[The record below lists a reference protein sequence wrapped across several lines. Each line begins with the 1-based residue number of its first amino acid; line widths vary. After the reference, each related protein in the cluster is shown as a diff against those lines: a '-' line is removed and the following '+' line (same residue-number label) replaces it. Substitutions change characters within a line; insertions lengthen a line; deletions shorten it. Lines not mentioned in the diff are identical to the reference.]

1 MERYKKLG
9 YPSNT
14 ARKYQNYWTGKIAK
28 LMKSMHT
35 ESELRKCMYEIRNHF
50 PNVSNSSAFLA
61 LVEAYGSVEEACAKL
76 SDDQF
81 VLETRL
87 VGKVVDVSFYLAD
100 FIDDDDDDISLGSGG
115 GGSRAVS
122 RARSS
127 RGMSKGGRSSSRGV
141 ERGGGLGDGGGLDG
155 MSVISAST
163 SLTTLPNIGM
173 LGKFANIGKRVPTA
187 EGEKR
192 TRQSQFNY
200 MSALAN
206 PQLKSNRKSPVDL
219 MVEHFSPERQHSPA
233 VSVKLGG
240 VIRST
245 QWGVNERTGKM
256 KMSRSRLV
264 TGGGQGRGIGGNK
277 LFSPVKALTWG

>member
-1 MERYKKLG
+1 
-9 YPSNT
+9 
-14 ARKYQNYWTGKIAK
+14 
-28 LMKSMHT
+28 
-35 ESELRKCMYEIRNHF
+35 MYEIRNHF

-61 LVEAYGSVEEACAKL
+61 LAESYGSVEEACAKL
-76 SDDQF
+76 SNDQF

-87 VGKVVDVSFYLAD
+87 VGKVVDVSSYLAD
-100 FIDDDDDDISLGSGG
+100 FIDDDDDISLGSGG

-127 RGMSKGGRSSSRGV
+127 RGLSKGGRSSMGL
-141 ERGGGLGDGGGLDG
+141 EGGGGMGEGGLGDG

-163 SLTTLPNIGM
+163 SLAALPNIGM
-173 LGKFANIGKRVPTA
+173 LGKFANIGRRVPTA
-187 EGEKR
+187 EGGKR
-192 TRQSQFNY
+192 TRRSQSNY

-256 KMSRSRLV
+256 KVSRSRLV
-264 TGGGQGRGIGGNK
+264 TGGLGGGMGGKK